1 MRIIF
6 ITFLIVSIAF
16 VGSAQQKNLN
26 NNPFKQLNQELPDPN
41 KYRAASG
48 APGSEYWQQKVD
60 YKIKM
65 RLDDDSQKLY
75 GHETVTYINN
85 SPDELTYLWIQLDQN
100 VRSKDSD
107 SHHIKTSELGKR
119 SSTRALAALEP
130 SFEGGG

>member
-6 ITFLIVSIAF
+6 IIPLIVSIAF

-65 RLDDDSQKLY
+65 RLDDDNQKLY
-75 GHETVTYINN
+75 GHETVTYTNN
-85 SPDELTYLWIQLDQN
+85 SPDELTYLWIQLDQTLGQKAQI
-100 VRSKDSD
+100 R
-107 SHHIKTSELGKR
+107 ITSRLVN
-119 SSTRALAALEP
+119 
-130 SFEGGG
+130 